1 MQYLSKIY
9 FALVFILAISFF
21 SSCTEK
27 KNSPKSV
34 DEYRAEASAADQEAL
49 RLDNIRTAVE
59 KEQLEMDSIYYYSG
73 EKPEFKAK
81 RDSLQHIMD
90 SLDVLIHEQSVIM
103 NRAQHECDSIH
114 HTWAL

>member
-1 MQYLSKIY
+1 MKKY
-9 FALVFILAISFF
+9 ILPCCILLCLM
-21 SSCTEK
+21 SCTNK
-27 KNSPKSV
+27 KQKSV

-81 RDSLQHIMD
+81 RDSLQHIID

-103 NRAQHECDSIH
+103 NRAQHECDSIN